1 MVILQMTLPFYISY
15 YVVKGIHTLEDKRK
29 SLNSIE
35 ENKEDKRKSL
45 NSIEENKEDKRKS
58 LNSIEEN
65 KEDKQKRLN
74 PTKENK
80 EGNQKSKI
88 TEINNQTVTGEKY
101 EVTK

>member
-35 ENKEDKRKSL
+35 ENR
-45 NSIEENKEDKRKS
+45 
-58 LNSIEEN
+58 
-65 KEDKQKRLN
+65 EDKQKKLN
-74 PTKENK
+74 STKENK

-88 TEINNQTVTGEKY
+88 TEINNQTVAGEEY